1 MRLARLSVSLLI
13 LLGLV
18 ASFTQAADSLPMI
31 GTTPTQPTIP
41 YIDPAGIA
49 GSLVISG
56 GGIPTDDV
64 IRARFMQLG
73 GGKQAKVVIIP
84 TSRPRYELEKGSVEF
99 ETRYVAPYRA
109 YEPASITVLHT
120 RDADEANSDE
130 FLKPLREAT
139 AVWLM
144 GANQNLHAA
153 AYLNTKV
160 EAEIYKVLQRG
171 GVVGGTSAGA
181 AIQSRVMIAG
191 GKDEPILATGLDLL
205 PGAIVDQHF
214 LARKRQ
220 GRLLKA
226 LAQKPGLWGL
236 GVDEKTAVVV
246 RGRQLEVIGESAATI
261 LLPPGNGREL
271 REITLRPGDLHDLVS
286 LHRAALARTVESYP
300 PTNWGTPEV
309 KQGSLVIVGGGGMPA
324 DIAKKFVELAGGADE
339 PIVVLPT
346 AVESPD
352 LKREGAFLKRMGAN
366 NIIVLPQT
374 KRDDVESEAVLA
386 ALSKAKGVWF
396 GGGRQWRFVDAYLGT
411 KAEAL
416 IRDVV
421 ARGGVIGGSSAGAT
435 IQGDYLCRGSP
446 LNNTDMMAEG
456 YERGLALLQ
465 GVAIDQHFAQRKRF
479 TDMTQ
484 LMKFRPQLLGIGLDE
499 ATAIVVRGST
509 AEVLGQSEA
518 HFYDYR
524 TGPPQSEKD
533 YTSLKAGQKFDLLQR
548 KALD

>member
-1 MRLARLSVSLLI
+1 MRFSLLPAAMFV

-18 ASFTQAADSLPMI
+18 AGFAPAADSLPMI
-31 GTTPTQPTIP
+31 GSAPTQPTLP
-41 YIDPAGIA
+41 YIDPAGIS

-56 GGIPTDDV
+56 GGIPTDDA

-84 TSRPRYELEKGSVEF
+84 TSRARYEIEQGTVEF
-99 ETRYVAPYRA
+99 ETRYIAPYRA
-109 YEPASITVLHT
+109 YDPASITVLHT
-120 RDADEANSDE
+120 RDTDEANSDE
-130 FLKPLREAT
+130 FVKPLREAT

-160 EAEIYKVLQRG
+160 EAEIYNVLKRG

-181 AIQSRVMIAG
+181 AIQSRVMIGG
-191 GKDEPILATGLDLL
+191 GKDEPVLATGLDLL
-205 PGAIVDQHF
+205 PGAIIDQHF

-220 GRLLKA
+220 GRLLQA
-226 LAQKPGLWGL
+226 LAQEPGLWGL
-236 GVDEKTAVVV
+236 GVDEKTALVV
-246 RGRQLEVIGESAATI
+246 RGRLLEVIGESAATI
-261 LLPPGNGREL
+261 LLPAGNGREL
-271 REITLRPGDLHDLVS
+271 REITLKPGDVQDLVS
-286 LHRAALARTVESYP
+286 LRRAALARAVEAYP
-300 PTNWGTPEV
+300 PTTWGTPKV
-309 KQGSLVIVGGGGMPA
+309 KEGSLVIVGGGGMPA
-324 DIAKKFVELAGGADE
+324 DVAKKFVDLAGGADA

-346 AVESPD
+346 AVEAPD

-366 NIIVLPQT
+366 NIVVLPQT
-374 KRDDVESEAVLA
+374 KRDDVESEAVLE

-396 GGGRQWRFVDAYLGT
+396 GGGRQWRFVDAYIGT

-416 IRDVV
+416 IREVV

-446 LNNTDMMAEG
+446 LNNTEMMAEG

-524 TGPPQSEKD
+524 SGPPQGDKD
-533 YTSLKAGQKFDLLQR
+533 YLSLKAGQKFDLLER
-548 KALD
+548 KALE

>member
-1 MRLARLSVSLLI
+1 MRFSRFPALLLVLSGLI
-13 LLGLV
+13 
-18 ASFTQAADSLPMI
+18 ASFAHAADSLPMI
-31 GTTPTQPTIP
+31 GSSAPAKVP
-41 YIDPAGIA
+41 YIDPAGIP
-49 GSLVISG
+49 GSLIISG
-56 GGIPTDDV
+56 GGIPNDDA
-64 IRARFMQLG
+64 IRARFLQLG

-84 TSRPRYELEKGSVEF
+84 TSRSRYEAEHGTVEF
-99 ETRYVAPYRA
+99 ETRYLAPYRA

-120 RDADEANSDE
+120 RDKDEANSDE
-130 FLKPLREAT
+130 FVKPLREAT

-160 EAEIYKVLQRG
+160 EAEIYNVLKRG

-181 AIQSRVMIAG
+181 AIQSRVMIGG
-191 GKDEPILATGLDLL
+191 GKEEPVLATGLDLL

-214 LARKRQ
+214 LARDRKN
-220 GRLLKA
+220 RLLKA
-226 LAQKPGLWGL
+226 LEQKPGLWGL
-236 GVDEKTAVVV
+236 GVDEKTALVV
-246 RGRQLEVIGESAATI
+246 RGRVMQVIGESAATI

-271 REITLRPGDLHDLVS
+271 REITLKPGEMQDLVS
-286 LHRAALARTVESYP
+286 LRRAALARTVEAYP
-300 PTNWGTPEV
+300 PTTWGTPEV
-309 KQGSLVIVGGGGMPA
+309 KAGSLVIVGGGGMPA
-324 DIAKKFVELAGGADE
+324 DVAQKFVELAGGAE
-339 PIVVLPT
+339 APIVVLPT
-346 AVESPD
+346 AVEAPD

-374 KRDDVESEAVLA
+374 KRDDVESPEVLE

-411 KAEAL
+411 KAEQL
-416 IRDVV
+416 IREVV

-446 LNNTDMMAEG
+446 LNNIEIMAEG

-479 TDMTQ
+479 ADMTQ

-509 AEVLGQSEA
+509 AEVLGASEA

-524 TGPPQSEKD
+524 SGPPQVEKD
-533 YTSLKAGQKFDLLQR
+533 YVSLKAGQKFDLLQR
-548 KALD
+548 KPLE

>member
-1 MRLARLSVSLLI
+1 MRLARLPVSLLI

-18 ASFTQAADSLPMI
+18 ASFTRAADSLPITGM
-31 GTTPTQPTIP
+31 TPAQPTIP

-56 GGIPTDDV
+56 GGIATDDV
-64 IRARFMQLG
+64 ICARFMQLG

-84 TSRPRYELEKGSVEF
+84 TSRARYEVEQGTVEF

-120 RDADEANSDE
+120 RDTDEANRDE

-160 EAEIYKVLQRG
+160 EAEIYNVLQRG

-191 GKDEPILATGLDLL
+191 GKDEPVLATGLDLL

-236 GVDEKTAVVV
+236 GVDEKTAVVI

-271 REITLRPGDLHDLVS
+271 REITLRPGDVQDLVS
-286 LHRAALARTVESYP
+286 LRRAALARSVEAYP
-300 PTNWGTPEV
+300 PTTWGVPEV

-324 DIAKKFVELAGGADE
+324 DIAKRFVELAGGADE

-524 TGPPQSEKD
+524 TGPQQSEKD
-533 YTSLKAGQKFDLLQR
+533 YLSLKAGQKFDLLQR
-548 KALD
+548 KVLE

>member
-1 MRLARLSVSLLI
+1 MWFPRRFLPSLFCLALLAAQI
-13 LLGLV
+13 H
-18 ASFTQAADSLPMI
+18 AADSLP
-31 GTTPTQPTIP
+31 TVSTPQQQPG

-56 GGIPTDDV
+56 GGLPSDDS
-64 IRARFMQLG
+64 IRAKFLELG
-73 GGKQAKVVIIP
+73 GGKKCKLVIIP
-84 TSRPRYELEKGSVEF
+84 SSRSRYEAEHGSEEF
-99 ETRYVAPYRA
+99 DTRYLAPYRE
-109 YEPASITVLHT
+109 YDPASITVLHT
-120 RDADEANSDE
+120 RDPEEANSDE
-130 FLKPLREAT
+130 FVKPLREAT

-160 EAEIYKVLQRG
+160 ETEIYNVLKRG

-181 AIQSRVMIAG
+181 AIQSRVMIGG
-191 GKDEPILATGLDLL
+191 GKDEPVLTTGLDLL

-214 LARKRQ
+214 LARGRQ

-226 LAQKPGLWGL
+226 LEQRPGLWGL
-236 GVDEKTAVVV
+236 GVDEKTALIVH
-246 RGRQLEVIGESAATI
+246 GRRLDVIGESVATI

-271 REITLRPGDLHDLVS
+271 RTITLKKGETYDLVS
-286 LHRAALARTVESYP
+286 LRRAAVARTVEAYP
-300 PTNWGTPEV
+300 PTKWGTPEV
-309 KQGSLVIVGGGGMPA
+309 KEGSLVIVGGGGMPA
-324 DIAKKFVELAGGADE
+324 DIAKRFVELAGGPDAL
-339 PIVVLPT
+339 IAVLPT
-346 AVESPD
+346 AVEAPN
-352 LKREGAFLKRMGAN
+352 LEREGTFLKRMGAK

-374 KRDDVESEAVLA
+374 KRDDVESPAVIEALT
-386 ALSKAKGVWF
+386 KAKGVWF

-411 KAEAL
+411 KAEPL

-446 LNNTDMMAEG
+446 LNNFEMMAEG

-499 ATAIVVRGST
+499 ATAIVVRGTT
-509 AEVLGQSEA
+509 AEVLGQSQA

-524 TGPPQSEKD
+524 NGEPAGDKD
-533 YTSLKAGQKFDLLQR
+533 HLSLKAGQKFDLVQR
-548 KALD
+548 KVLE